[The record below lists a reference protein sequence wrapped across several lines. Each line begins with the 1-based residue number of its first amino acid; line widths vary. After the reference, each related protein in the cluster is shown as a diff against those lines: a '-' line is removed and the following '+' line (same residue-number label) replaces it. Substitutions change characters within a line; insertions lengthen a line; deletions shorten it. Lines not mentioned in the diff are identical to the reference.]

1 MRDVHSSDVK
11 EEPLSEVMCSGTP
24 NLETHADRKAM
35 AQEAAEE
42 STKATASGQRVV
54 RSMIVNRYLWP
65 SDGGKRVN
73 VDVSKVAFGLRE
85 GSDA

>member
-24 NLETHADRKAM
+24 NLETHADRKAV

-42 STKATASGQRVV
+42 STKDTASGQRVE
-54 RSMIVNRYLWP
+54 RSMIANRYLWP
-65 SDGGKRVN
+65 SDWGRGPTM
-73 VDVSKVAFGLRE
+73 STWT
-85 GSDA
+85 